1 MQVKDLNANR
11 SLPYPDGAFDAVTC
25 ALSFQYMQHPE
36 EVVAELGRVMK
47 PGGVCIVSFSN
58 RMFPSKAIYAWR
70 QRSDRQRLALVRDYF
85 RSSPAF
91 PDPAAVDR
99 ATPLHALSYLRSI
112 LAPPSPPPPPRTKW
126 TRRVLHPVLI
136 GHAASLTPSP
146 RALVLE
152 VDPCSHPPSFL
163 PLPAVPSPSLRLRS
177 CPPPP
182 FVLSGH
188 AASFTPY

>member
-112 LAPPSPPPPPRTKW
+112 LARTPLPSCPSPPS
-126 TRRVLHPVLI
+126 LHPLCAC
-136 GHAASLTPSP
+136 AA
-146 RALVLE
+146 A
-152 VDPCSHPPSFL
+152 PP
-163 PLPAVPSPSLRLRS
+163 
-177 CPPPP
+177 PPPP